1 MYNLES
7 RSENRMTYPLIS
19 EYVEAVRNA
28 EDNFDKLRN
37 LRAVTD
43 DNGNPVMTSGNFA
56 VVFKMQDEKN
66 DKLYAV
72 KCFLKDQPNRAENYR
87 MIAEELEYVS
97 SSFLTKFQY
106 LDNEL
111 FVDAAHADG
120 EEFPVLLMDWVE
132 GTNLDQY
139 IRQHLHDTYQL
150 HLLAYQFSRLALW
163 LMPQPFAHGDLKPD
177 NIMVR
182 EDGTL
187 VLIDYDGMFVQ
198 AMKGQKARKMG
209 SPDFRHPACTEDT
222 FNEHIDD
229 FSLASIL
236 LSLRVIAEEPALLE
250 KYGAADRLLFSE
262 KDYKNIHDCQLLKD
276 IFPSECPEVN
286 TLVGLF
292 IIALTQSDLSNVS
305 FRLLSLERPK
315 EPEIEI
321 ISTEVT
327 EEDKKDAWTD
337 EFGVKYSKDGKKLLG
352 STDYYSLKNYT
363 IRQGTRCICDAAF
376 AGDSFSHPSL
386 QSITIPDS
394 VTSIGDRAF
403 YSCKSLQSVTI
414 PKSVINIKGNPF
426 AYCPAK
432 VINHSKHFT
441 IFEGN
446 LYTSDR
452 RKLISY
458 LSKEKNFIIPD
469 SVTSIGNYAF
479 EHCWSLQS
487 VTIPNSVTSIGNRA
501 FEDCLFLQSVTIPDS
516 VTSIGDYAF
525 SGCSFL
531 HSVTIPNSVT
541 SISDHAF
548 WWCKSLQSV
557 TIPESVI
564 NIKGNPFAY
573 CPAKVIN
580 HSNHFTIFEGNLYT
594 SDRRKLI
601 SYLSKGENFTIPD
614 SVTSIGNSAFEDCDS
629 LQSVTIPDS
638 VTSIGDW
645 AFYGCRSLL
654 SVTIPD
660 SVTSI
665 GNRAFDSCTSLQSV
679 TIPNSVTSIG
689 DEAFSGCS
697 FLQSVSIPDSVTS
710 IGDYAFSSCSFLQ
723 SVTIPNSVT
732 SISDHAFWG
741 CKSLQSVTIPDSV
754 TSIGDSAF
762 DECSSLQSVTIS
774 DSVTSIG
781 DCAFSGCSSLQSLT
795 IPESITNIK
804 GNPFYNS
811 PARVINHSNHFTI
824 FEGNLYTSDR
834 RKLISYLSKGE
845 NFTIPDSVTSIG
857 VSAFYGCSSLH
868 SVTIPD
874 SVTSIGVSAFYG
886 CSSLQS
892 VTIPDSVTSI
902 GYRAFRGCE
911 SLHSVTI
918 PDSVTSIG
926 DSVFENCS
934 SLQSVT
940 IPDSVTSIG
949 LGAFLGC
956 KSLQSVTI
964 PDSVTSIG
972 LGAFLGC
979 KSLHSVTIPDS
990 VISIGVSAFRGCSSL
1005 HSVTIPDSVTSIGD
1019 SAFWL
1024 CTSLQSIFISH
1035 KTYDRLKFKLRRY
1048 SSKIKFTD

>member
-1 MYNLES
+1 
-7 RSENRMTYPLIS
+7 MTYPLIS

-37 LRAVTD
+37 LRPVTD
-43 DNGNPVMTSGNFA
+43 GNGNPVMTSGNFA
-56 VVFKMQDEKN
+56 VVFKMRDEKN

-139 IRQHLHDTYQL
+139 IRQHLHDSYQL

-187 VLIDYDGMFVQ
+187 VLIDYDGMFVP
-198 AMKGQKARKMG
+198 AMKGQKAREMG
-209 SPDFRHPACTEDT
+209 SPDFRHPARTEDT

-262 KDYKNIHDCQLLKD
+262 KDYRAIHDCQLLKD

-337 EFGVKYSKDGKKLLG
+337 EYGVQYSKDGKKLLK
-352 STDYYSLKNYT
+352 STDRGLKNYT
-363 IRQGTRCICDAAF
+363 IRQGTRCICD
-376 AGDSFSHPSL
+376 S
-386 QSITIPDS
+386 
-394 VTSIGDRAF
+394 
-403 YSCKSLQSVTI
+403 
-414 PKSVINIKGNPF
+414 
-426 AYCPAK
+426 
-432 VINHSKHFT
+432 
-441 IFEGN
+441 
-446 LYTSDR
+446 
-452 RKLISY
+452 
-458 LSKEKNFIIPD
+458 
-469 SVTSIGNYAF
+469 
-479 EHCWSLQS
+479 
-487 VTIPNSVTSIGNRA
+487 
-501 FEDCLFLQSVTIPDS
+501 
-516 VTSIGDYAF
+516 AF
-525 SGCSFL
+525 S
-531 HSVTIPNSVT
+531 
-541 SISDHAF
+541 
-548 WWCKSLQSV
+548 W
-557 TIPESVI
+557 
-564 NIKGNPFAY
+564 
-573 CPAKVIN
+573 
-580 HSNHFTIFEGNLYT
+580 
-594 SDRRKLI
+594 
-601 SYLSKGENFTIPD
+601 
-614 SVTSIGNSAFEDCDS
+614 
-629 LQSVTIPDS
+629 
-638 VTSIGDW
+638 
-645 AFYGCRSLL
+645 
-654 SVTIPD
+654 
-660 SVTSI
+660 
-665 GNRAFDSCTSLQSV
+665 
-679 TIPNSVTSIG
+679 
-689 DEAFSGCS
+689 
-697 FLQSVSIPDSVTS
+697 
-710 IGDYAFSSCSFLQ
+710 
-723 SVTIPNSVT
+723 
-732 SISDHAFWG
+732 

-762 DECSSLQSVTIS
+762 LGCKSLHSV
-774 DSVTSIG
+774 
-781 DCAFSGCSSLQSLT
+781 T
-795 IPESITNIK
+795 IPESVTIIK
-804 GNPFYNS
+804 ENPF
-811 PARVINHSNHFTI
+811 PACPTRVINHSNHFTI

-845 NFTIPDSVTSIG
+845 SFIIPDSVTSIG
-857 VSAFYGCSSLH
+857 DNAFSGCKFLQ

-874 SVTSIGVSAFYG
+874 SVTSIGDWAFYG

-902 GYRAFRGCE
+902 GDRAFGSCE
-911 SLHSVTI
+911 
-918 PDSVTSIG
+918 
-926 DSVFENCS
+926 

-949 LGAFLGC
+949 NFAFAGC
-956 KSLQSVTI
+956 SSLQSVTI
-964 PDSVTSIG
+964 PDSVTNIG
-972 LGAFLGC
+972 NCVFA
-979 KSLHSVTIPDS
+979 D
-990 VISIGVSAFRGCSSL
+990 
-1005 HSVTIPDSVTSIGD
+1005 
-1019 SAFWL
+1019 
-1024 CTSLQSIFISH
+1024 
-1035 KTYDRLKFKLRRY
+1035 YDLPF
-1048 SSKIKFTD
+1048 